1 MTLRLLNVRGR
12 KSPREE
18 DDSRAAGH
26 ENPEL
31 FKSTPALPPHKYK
44 HFPDQL
50 YTLSC
55 CFFNRPSHSCHN
67 ALCLIYSFALPAIE
81 HPLCLL
87 PQPAS
92 STFHSSS
99 HSKLFFYRITHP
111 FEFGGSLHSN
121 TCESSFW
128 LVCAPSK
135 TRGKTVTKLY
145 AVTCGFLLCRIPIL
159 LHRTAAILLDIV
171 PFLYIISVGE
181 EPRHTSTNSFYK

>member
-26 ENPEL
+26 EQNPEL

-44 HFPDQL
+44 HFPDRL

-55 CFFNRPSHSCHN
+55 CFFSRPSHSCYS

-87 PQPAS
+87 CRPAS
-92 STFHSSS
+92 STFHSAS
-99 HSKLFFYRITHP
+99 HSNLFLCASHI
-111 FEFGGSLHSN
+111 LSN
-121 TCESSFW
+121 S
-128 LVCAPSK
+128 
-135 TRGKTVTKLY
+135 
-145 AVTCGFLLCRIPIL
+145 AVHYIGIPVSRVSGLCVRRERL
-159 LHRTAAILLDIV
+159 
-171 PFLYIISVGE
+171 GE
-181 EPRHTSTNSFYK
+181 RL